1 MSLHAWARNSLRTS
15 APSRTPPKRPSLLV
29 LRAACRFKYEGTQH
43 AFHNDTAGTRY
54 DKDAAELAWRRTVEF
69 LHAALG
75 S

>member
-1 MSLHAWARNSLRTS
+1 LA
-15 APSRTPPKRPSLLV
+15 LL
-29 LRAACRFKYEGTQH
+29 AACRFKYEGTQH

-54 DKDAAELAWRRTVEF
+54 NKDAAELAWRRTVEF

>member
-1 MSLHAWARNSLRTS
+1 
-15 APSRTPPKRPSLLV
+15 LV